1 MDTNDIKN
9 QEGIAE
15 TETERQHYGHSRA
28 DKGRNNR
35 LLLLSLA
42 AAAVVIAVVCVGLA
56 AYNSRKKAAEEAL
69 AASIAAEAEV
79 QANAVDYEVSDF
91 TECMVPE
98 LNMLAQEYFD
108 AKLAGDVDKL
118 AEIFGRSAADTD
130 AELATR
136 LKAQADWIQSYT
148 LNKVYVANGL
158 DDNAK
163 LCLVCYDIDFRRTDT
178 MAPGVM
184 YFYALRD
191 SDGNYTIAENPVKE
205 IHDYILAELETD
217 SAKAII
223 DESNACLKEA
233 LDSDSTLSLIYVS
246 FLSGEI
252 YKESDLDVH
261 RDQEVGF
268 SAEDSILVDAD
279 VLANIE
285 NEAAEEASIE
295 ASLAADDAAESAEKE

>member
-1 MDTNDIKN
+1 M
-9 QEGIAE
+9 AE
-15 TETERQHYGHSRA
+15 AERQHYRHSRA
-28 DKGRNNR
+28 DKGRKNR

-42 AAAVVIAVVCVGLA
+42 AVAVVIAVVCVGLA
-56 AYNSRKKAAEEAL
+56 AHNSRKKAAEEAL
-69 AASIAAEAEV
+69 ASSIAAEAEA
-79 QANAVDYEVSDF
+79 QANAVDYEMSDF

-118 AEIFGRSAADTD
+118 AEIFGRNAADTD

-184 YFYALRD
+184 YFYAHRD

-223 DESNACLKEA
+223 DESNARLKEA

-252 YKESDLDVH
+252 YKESDLDVN

-295 ASLAADDAAESAEKE
+295 ASLAADDAAEGAEKE

>member
-9 QEGIAE
+9 QESMAE
-15 TETERQHYGHSRA
+15 AERQHYGHSRA
-28 DKGRNNR
+28 DKGRKNR

-42 AAAVVIAVVCVGLA
+42 AVAVVIAVVCMGLA

-69 AASIAAEAEV
+69 ASSIAAEAEA
-79 QANAVDYEVSDF
+79 QANAVDYEMSDF

-118 AEIFGRSAADTD
+118 AEIFGRNAADTD

-158 DDNAK
+158 DESAK

-223 DESNACLKEA
+223 DESNARLKEA

-252 YKESDLDVH
+252 YKESDLDVN